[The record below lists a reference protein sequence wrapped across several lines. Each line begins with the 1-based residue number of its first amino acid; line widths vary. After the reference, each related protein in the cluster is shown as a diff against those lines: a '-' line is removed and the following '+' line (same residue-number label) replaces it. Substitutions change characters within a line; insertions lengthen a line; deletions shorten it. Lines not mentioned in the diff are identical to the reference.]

1 MSLRSPLGTVLGRG
15 TGGHAVH
22 HWWVQRLT
30 ALALLPL
37 TVWLLAGLVRLPL
50 TDFATVTAW
59 ISLGWN
65 PVLMSLLVGVLCW
78 HSSLGVQVV
87 LEDYVHTPALQTLL
101 LVLSKFAHVLL
112 AATGVYAVL
121 HIALRS

>member
-1 MSLRSPLGTVLGRG
+1 MSLRSPLGVVLGRG
-15 TGGHAVH
+15 TARNAVH
-22 HWWVQRLT
+22 HWWVQRMT
-30 ALALLPL
+30 ALAL
-37 TVWLLAGLVRLPL
+37 LPL

-65 PVLMSLLVGVLCW
+65 PVLMSLLVLVACW

-87 LEDYVHTPALQTLL
+87 VEDYVHSPAAKTLV

-112 AATGVYAVL
+112 GATGVYAVL

>member
-1 MSLRSPLGTVLGRG
+1 MSLRSPLGVVLGRG
-15 TGGHAVH
+15 TGRNAVH
-22 HWWVQRLT
+22 HWWVQRMT

-37 TVWLLAGLVRLPL
+37 TIWLLAGLVRLPL

-65 PVLMSLLVGVLCW
+65 PVLMSLLVFVLCW
-78 HSSLGVQVV
+78 HSNLGIEVV
-87 LEDYVHTPALQTLL
+87 VEDYVHSPAARTLV
-101 LVLSKFAHVLL
+101 LVLSKFAHILL
-112 AATGVYAVL
+112 GATGTYAVL

>member
-1 MSLRSPLGTVLGRG
+1 VSLRSPLGIVLGHG
-15 TGGHAVH
+15 TGHNAVH

-65 PVLMSLLVGVLCW
+65 PVLMSLLVLVMCW
-78 HSSLGVQVV
+78 HSSLGVQVIV
-87 LEDYVHTPALQTLL
+87 EDYIHSAAARTLV
-101 LVLSKFAHVLL
+101 LVLSKFAHMLL
-112 AATGVYAVL
+112 AATGIYAVL

>member
-1 MSLRSPLGTVLGRG
+1 MSLRSPLATVLGRG
-15 TGGHAVH
+15 TGRNAVQ
-22 HWWVQRLT
+22 HWWVQRMT

-65 PVLMSLLVGVLCW
+65 PVLMSLPVLVLCW
-78 HSSLGVQVV
+78 HSSLGIQVI
-87 LEDYVHTPALQTLL
+87 LEDYVHSSAARTLL
-101 LVLSKFAHVLL
+101 LVLSRFMHVLL
-112 AATGVYAVL
+112 AATGIYAVL